1 MSFFY
6 LEYRVVAVEKSGVV
20 NQLLSV
26 KCDSFSRH
34 CYDNC
39 WRILLNSVSLGLN
52 LSSLLL
58 LKGFKAD
65 FTDVCFRWHISISI
79 VFRQLSRIIYLNVEI
94 FLGWES
100 SKTWPNQTEIFSQSD
115 WSRWMQAER
124 WALHYRHL
132 S

>member
-6 LEYRVVAVEKSGVV
+6 LEYRVVAVEKSGIV

-39 WRILLNSVSLGLN
+39 LRILLNSVSLGLN

-65 FTDVCFRWHISISI
+65 FTDVCFR
-79 VFRQLSRIIYLNVEI
+79 
-94 FLGWES
+94 
-100 SKTWPNQTEIFSQSD
+100 
-115 WSRWMQAER
+115 
-124 WALHYRHL
+124 
-132 S
+132 